1 MWNSVGKDLHIG
13 RLKYYVVVP
22 RNKATYHKVTQ
33 TVKAG
38 KCKDSKGKISRK
50 KKKILQQFVMFAPQK
65 GSDPLTEAALCF
77 AVWVEVEEETL
88 YA

>member
-1 MWNSVGKDLHIG
+1 
-13 RLKYYVVVP
+13 
-22 RNKATYHKVTQ
+22 
-33 TVKAG
+33 
-38 KCKDSKGKISRK
+38 
-50 KKKILQQFVMFAPQK
+50 MFAPQK